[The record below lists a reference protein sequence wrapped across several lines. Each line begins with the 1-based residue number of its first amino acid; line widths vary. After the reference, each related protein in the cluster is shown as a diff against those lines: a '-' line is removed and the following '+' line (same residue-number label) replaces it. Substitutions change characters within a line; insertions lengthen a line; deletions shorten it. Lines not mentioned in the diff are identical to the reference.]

1 MNWPGVGIQRIPPAP
16 VLLITPR
23 ARWEG
28 WQGDF
33 HQPQLLGLPYGGY
46 PMGVTLGSCGRRGL
60 EGVEPKSPKPVE
72 CGTLINQVKKKKS
85 LMFKQ
90 NP

>member
-46 PMGVTLGSCGRRGL
+46 PVVMWQAWTRGGRT
-60 EGVEPKSPKPVE
+60 EIAKS
-72 CGTLINQVKKKKS
+72 S
-85 LMFKQ
+85 
-90 NP
+90 